1 MKLIKK
7 YQNPSN
13 KLNKYNIDYYPGEDF
28 TDDMFS
34 QDNLNIYKNGKM
46 RVVKSGTNETLGYI
60 NTIHK
65 ANRPDKHMYV
75 DWTDNNG
82 NKKTEWINATGL
94 FAPLKTNEADMNNPD
109 SGQQLDEVVVT
120 GDATVGKLM
129 DENPELT
136 GSQARE
142 ISARFHYDN
151 ELLPMPDGT
160 WKRRNEMSPFQL
172 NMWNKW
178 MDNNRLQYTRGLGN
192 YATYSGGQ
200 LQPISSG
207 YYNAPYQ
214 NIPEKTP
221 AQRYAEDLSKSPA
234 KNLDYLFAGM
244 MAAGTAPFL
253 AAEAGPALAAWWG
266 TSPTAAALRI
276 SAKNPYVQGAIT
288 SLFAAEGAN
297 DIINHGALSDF
308 GSSWRDFYRD
318 PNWYTGL
325 NATGQ
330 SFRTGLDALSLYPA
344 GAGLFKLSKE
354 GYEGVWNLA
363 AKTGNN
369 TARAKVLSREMNK
382 ALKAPPPIQIGEY
395 SKAPYYD
402 VRPQGR
408 EIVQQNGQAMRNS
421 SRILNARGIE
431 GNIPQE
437 INISPEELN
446 KILQEQEGYYFFGHG
461 TGRTGVDPEVI
472 FNSGLR
478 VRDGDVRNTAIPISE
493 SNLSAWPHLNSEE
506 VIILPGRADMSKYDA
521 QFGHIPTDWYDTS
534 TFIWDDNPG
543 FIGRG
548 FNAVQ
553 KPNASFT
560 EKTVEGIPGVYTK
573 PEAVLGSYNT
583 RTHTLRL
590 NPNSQYKFPFLKSR
604 ILDTKGIGEANP
616 QTAVRRT
623 GHASLSDPNN
633 PFQIRLTRLNNK
645 FIGDYDPSTQKMVNK
660 VIVRDQDIRK
670 AFKELDPSL
679 SEDELDLATQTAFAS
694 RRGVHVPIGDNSGRT
709 TGGVSVVDIKET
721 LKYLRESGIINPN
734 ADDVGTVVAHEAGH
748 GVKVNKFARDLV
760 RDFRNPDEFYTL
772 VGQVLDDAKVT
783 KNEEIPFGTLMRL
796 TDKYLKKKKLDNGIT
811 EVRDYLSKYPEDK
824 RKDLMKAIARFSGI
838 AYGLYLVNTN
848 KKNGKVQL

>member
-7 YQNPSN
+7 YQNPTN

-34 QDNLNIYKNGKM
+34 QDNLDMYKNGKM

-65 ANRPDKHMYV
+65 ANRPGKHIYV
-75 DWTDNNG
+75 DWTDNSG
-82 NKKTEWINATGL
+82 NKKNEWINATGL
-94 FAPLKTNEADMNNPD
+94 FAPLKTNEADMSNPD

-172 NMWNKW
+172 DMWNKW
-178 MDNNRLQYTRGLGN
+178 MDNNKLQYTRGLGN

-200 LQPISSG
+200 LQPMSSG
-207 YYNAPYQ
+207 YYNTPYQ

-221 AQRYAEDLSKSPA
+221 AQRYAEDLAKSPA

-244 MAAGTAPFL
+244 MAAGIAPFL

-297 DIINHGALSDF
+297 DIVNRGALSDF

-318 PNWYTGL
+318 PSWYTGL

-330 SFRTGLDALSLYPA
+330 TLRTGIDALSLYPA
-344 GAGLFKLSKE
+344 GAGLFKLGKE
-354 GYEGVWNLA
+354 GYEAAWNLA

-369 TARAKVLSREMNK
+369 TARARQLSK
-382 ALKAPPPIQIGEY
+382 ALNQSIDNTVLRSNPRSISTDYYIFDGVYGGDAKYTLYDEFGTPIGNTYTGSGLKGNRMIDGIASKNHGHKVTEDTYNAIVQDLTSAEIEGLETGWSLMSPQKTLPVTKRFPHTVIGRSEGH
-395 SKAPYYD
+395 D
-402 VRPQGR
+402 VRLLTGTTDRPIPQRVSGNHYQ
-408 EIVQQNGQAMRNS
+408 EIGPKTEIRYNESTGDFEEVPIYTYIQEPSTINWADVVAQQNAQAMRQS
-421 SRILNARGIE
+421 SRILNA
-431 GNIPQE
+431 
-437 INISPEELN
+437 
-446 KILQEQEGYYFFGHG
+446 
-461 TGRTGVDPEVI
+461 
-472 FNSGLR
+472 
-478 VRDGDVRNTAIPISE
+478 
-493 SNLSAWPHLNSEE
+493 
-506 VIILPGRADMSKYDA
+506 
-521 QFGHIPTDWYDTS
+521 
-534 TFIWDDNPG
+534 
-543 FIGRG
+543 
-548 FNAVQ
+548 
-553 KPNASFT
+553 
-560 EKTVEGIPGVYTK
+560 
-573 PEAVLGSYNT
+573 
-583 RTHTLRL
+583 
-590 NPNSQYKFPFLKSR
+590 
-604 ILDTKGIGEANP
+604 KGIGEANP
-616 QTAVRRT
+616 QTVVRT
-623 GHASLSDPNN
+623 GHRSLSDPDN
-633 PFQIRLTRLNNK
+633 PFQIRRARLNNK
-645 FIGDYDPSTQKMVNK
+645 FIGDYDPSTQKLINK
-660 VIVRDQDIRK
+660 VKVRGQDIRN
-670 AFKELDPSL
+670 AFKQLDPSL
-679 SEDELDLATQTAFAS
+679 SEDELDLAVQTAFAS

-709 TGGVSVVDIKET
+709 IGGVSVVDIEET
-721 LKYLRESGIINPN
+721 LKYLRESGIINPS

-748 GVKVNKFARDLV
+748 GVKVSKFARDLV
-760 RDFRNPDEFYTL
+760 KDFRDPDEFYTL
-772 VGQVLDDAKVT
+772 AGQVLDDAKIT

-838 AYGLYLVNTN
+838 LYAISQVNRKN
-848 KKNGKVQL
+848 KNGKIN